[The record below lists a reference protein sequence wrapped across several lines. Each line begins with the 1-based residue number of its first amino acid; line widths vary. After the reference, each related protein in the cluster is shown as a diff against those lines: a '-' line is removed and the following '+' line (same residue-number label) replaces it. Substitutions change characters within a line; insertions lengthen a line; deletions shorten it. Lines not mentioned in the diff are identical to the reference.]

1 MYFLIA
7 PFVLIGLAAKLMN
20 NKIDKQ
26 KQNNDSLLFNSELS
40 KFMQQ
45 MTKEADT
52 SDTDRNKIRQ
62 FTKKPKR
69 IQF

>member
-1 MYFLIA
+1 MYFIIA
-7 PFVLIGLAAKLMN
+7 PLVLIGLAAKLIN

-26 KQNNDSLLFNSELS
+26 KQNNDSLLFSSELS

-45 MTKEADT
+45 ITKEADT
-52 SDTDRNKIRQ
+52 SDTDRNNIRQ

-69 IQF
+69 NQF